1 MSDLLCPFS
10 APLVKN
16 DFSCNYAQEIIRRG
30 GAEIACQDQHAHSRC
45 SELHNTIKTAALQA
59 MNLEDDL
66 LSLPHSVLIKIQYGG
81 LTGLK
86 VLIEDSVQTDSRVDD
101 IVSLVSK
108 AMDKFTTLDAI
119 PMASITATIMDY
131 KAQRRR
137 KK

>member
-1 MSDLLCPFS
+1 M
-10 APLVKN
+10 
-16 DFSCNYAQEIIRRG
+16 
-30 GAEIACQDQHAHSRC
+30 
-45 SELHNTIKTAALQA
+45 
-59 MNLEDDL
+59 
-66 LSLPHSVLIKIQYGG
+66 IKIQYGG

-119 PMASITATIMDY
+119 PMASITASIMDY